1 MTPKQK
7 KRLNEF
13 YAEARQAEQRMQMA
27 VQTVQGAQADMLAKK
42 TRFEA
47 AVEFVGGAGATW
59 THNTDDGV
67 VVLEAAKAPPPEPV
81 AQNGA
86 GTSVPHHNREARRT
100 AKKALGK

>member
-13 YAEARQAEQRMQMA
+13 HDQYQQAEARLQMA
-27 VQTVQGAQADMLAKK
+27 IQTLRGAQEQVTA
-42 TRFEA
+42 TRQRFESV
-47 AVEFVGGAGATW
+47 VEFVGGAGATW
-59 THNTDDGV
+59 THNADDGV
-67 VVLEAAKAPPPEPV
+67 VILEAAKAPPPEPV

-100 AKKALGK
+100 A